1 MMKTITRADV
11 AEILYQEVGLS
22 RKDSGEILDMV
33 LEEIVNELAAGSDVK
48 LSSFGTF
55 ALRDKKPRIGRNPN
69 RCRSGNFFAPGHFLQ
84 TLANNAQ
91 SRQQE
96 INMVVN
102 KSKAAFRT
110 IAEVAEELGVGT
122 HVLRFWETKFS
133 QLKPMKRNGGRRY
146 YRPDDVELLKC
157 IKNLL
162 YVKRLTIEGAQ
173 KEIRSTGVKALI
185 GETIQDDFFAAET
198 DERSVLD
205 KTVAELHE
213 IRDELQEALGK

>member
-1 MMKTITRADV
+1 MGNKIFSAKTD
-11 AEILYQEVGLS
+11 E
-22 RKDSGEILDMV
+22 
-33 LEEIVNELAAGSDVK
+33 
-48 LSSFGTF
+48 
-55 ALRDKKPRIGRNPN
+55 KKR
-69 RCRSGNFFAPGHFLQ
+69 
-84 TLANNAQ
+84 
-91 SRQQE
+91 
-96 INMVVN
+96 
-102 KSKAAFRT
+102 
-110 IAEVAEELGVGT
+110 
-122 HVLRFWETKFS
+122 
-133 QLKPMKRNGGRRY
+133 RRY
-146 YRPDDVELLKC
+146 SRPDDVELLKC